1 MLVEAFWTR
10 FMPFVKTIKKII
22 ANGEIGNVKSLKST
36 FGFDLRKVERLTNL
50 SLGGGALLDVGVYP
64 LNMAMMFLG
73 EDFTIEK
80 TKCKLYKTGVD
91 AHDEIILS
99 YKNGAKAK
107 LITGMDRNYSNNTII
122 KGDKGKIII
131 KVTNNPNKI
140 IVKKRFKITSKEYP
154 IELQV
159 SGYEYELY
167 ACLEALNKNQI
178 ECEQVTHQTSLKM
191 METLDELRRRWNI
204 KYPGE

>member
-1 MLVEAFWTR
+1 M
-10 FMPFVKTIKKII
+10 
-22 ANGEIGNVKSLKST
+22 
-36 FGFDLRKVERLTNL
+36 
-50 SLGGGALLDVGVYP
+50 
-64 LNMAMMFLG
+64 
-73 EDFTIEK
+73 
-80 TKCKLYKTGVD
+80 
-91 AHDEIILS
+91 
-99 YKNGAKAK
+99 
-107 LITGMDRNYSNNTII
+107 
-122 KGDKGKIII
+122 
-131 KVTNNPNKI
+131 
-140 IVKKRFKITSKEYP
+140 KKRFNITSKEYP